1 MTNLA
6 PTTHQP
12 SALPQQFV
20 IPAAFQRDLH
30 TLSMQQQRTMTELR
44 TVKRCGALTE
54 QALRRHVRRLE
65 WMLCA
70 AFAMLCLLMVTVGL
84 LWRAMP

>member
-6 PTTHQP
+6 PTTRQP
-12 SALPQQFV
+12 STLPQQFV

-54 QALRRHVRRLE
+54 QALRRMYGVEVLRLE
-65 WMLCA
+65 GDGMTG
-70 AFAMLCLLMVTVGL
+70 FFPIG
-84 LWRAMP
+84 PSQ